1 MADSVDSSLMD
12 EDSTDSSESSSAMKS
27 PAKRTL
33 ARRTV
38 MTRQSSCRRQAHRGR
53 RNSHSQK
60 NNLLHKLHLR
70 QMFGKIQATS
80 VSEEAKVFSRLP
92 GRLAFFIRDAVPHSA
107 LTSGHVF
114 LGFSRC
120 GQFLLSYT
128 QTNTENEQFDLSFNY
143 YYRLHWWLFVPY
155 AKARKVAEVTLFTN
169 QGVYGNLH
177 ISFCQWPGDM
187 ARVVVYGY
195 EVTESDTASADP
207 ADIQEQPLGGSLH
220 CYMTV
225 TAVPSLNNCKACVK
239 VASSYD
245 ENDLAENWNSC
256 VRLSCLKHGMTVHT
270 QFDLVAPYP
279 KFEPKISLKRDNC
292 VVVNTG
298 NFLHSVTVDMEQL
311 TGGQEEGEDEHHL
324 EYQLHHR
331 IPHHLGPLSPPL
343 QPISVNVG
351 MAEFSLG
358 SLGSPSGFSPAS
370 FNPASD
376 SETDGEGEAAVS
388 SRGKRQTAQSR
399 ISPRANR
406 SFDERR
412 EKASEFAAM
421 LSGSPVKKPK
431 YSPFKKLCIQDLE
444 ESDSFE
450 FAVPSTSKDR
460 KKKMADAAY
469 DMSDESFDVS
479 KPEKLSTFRK
489 KRLAEK
495 KYEFTED
502 DEFTEKEETPSNFKP
517 LTRLRSKKI
526 AAEQAAEM
534 ASPPSTSTDL
544 SEVMKMEDG
553 GEVMVCVSKGEDP
566 ESAQDDYWSDVMAST
581 TYPELLSPGGCIK
594 KDSAGHS
601 STCLSPRVSQP
612 MSPQVSSMS
621 PRGPGVEIFCTAK
634 FSRCYVE
641 VDDELISVITDV
653 EDDDLGTSTGYH
665 SALPLEVHGSGY
677 TQMQMI
683 SNTKAEKLSLPCV
696 RVQQRSLDLEQFCH
710 ETATRLCANADKK
723 FWFCNDYD
731 VEVVDLDPGT
741 GDVTAVAVVLIQAAM
756 LTKSRNQQYTM
767 SSLHR
772 MQYQASFRFCW
783 NIDSGHYYIIDSDPL
798 KEISGYKDPS
808 SVWNPARIMGAP
820 LTKKFLTHNN
830 NIRVLTNESVIRG
843 TSLKAIVDPDNLVA
857 LILND

>member
-1 MADSVDSSLMD
+1 M
-12 EDSTDSSESSSAMKS
+12 
-27 PAKRTL
+27 
-33 ARRTV
+33 
-38 MTRQSSCRRQAHRGR
+38 
-53 RNSHSQK
+53 
-60 NNLLHKLHLR
+60 
-70 QMFGKIQATS
+70 
-80 VSEEAKVFSRLP
+80 FSRLP

-143 YYRLHWWLFVPY
+143 YYRLHWWLFTPY
-155 AKARKVAEVTLFTN
+155 SKARKIAEVTLFTN

-187 ARVVVYGY
+187 SRVVVYGY
-195 EVTESDTASADP
+195 EVTESDMACAESGDVT
-207 ADIQEQPLGGSLH
+207 EQPLGSSLH

-225 TAVPSLNNCKACVK
+225 TAVPSLQNCQGCVK
-239 VASSYD
+239 VANSYD
-245 ENDLAENWNSC
+245 ADDMAAAWNSC
-256 VRLSCLKHGMTVHT
+256 VRLSCLRHGMTVHT

-311 TGGQEEGEDEHHL
+311 TGDQEDDHDGLHYSLHTHKLPSHH
-324 EYQLHHR
+324 H
-331 IPHHLGPLSPPL
+331 GVSSSPPF

-351 MAEFSLG
+351 MAEFNIG
-358 SLGSPSGFSPAS
+358 TLGSPSGFSPVS
-370 FNPASD
+370 FNPTSD
-376 SETDGEGEAAVS
+376 SENTDGESEAAPS
-388 SRGKRQTAQSR
+388 SNKKYRNS
-399 ISPRANR
+399 ISPRGNHCM
-406 SFDERR
+406 DERR
-412 EKASEFAAM
+412 DIASEFAQM
-421 LSGSPVKKPK
+421 LQRSPAKKPK
-431 YSPFKKLCIQDLE
+431 YSPFKKLCIKDLE
-444 ESDSFE
+444 EGDNFE
-450 FAVPSTSKDR
+450 FAVPSTSKD
-460 KKKMADAAY
+460 KKKIMADAAY
-469 DMSDESFDVS
+469 DMTDESFDVV

-495 KYEFTED
+495 TYEFTEED
-502 DEFTEKEETPSNFKP
+502 DKEDSRSNFRP

-526 AAEQAAEM
+526 AAEQQNAE
-534 ASPPSTSTDL
+534 AELSSGPDL
-544 SEVMKMEDG
+544 AEVMNMEDS

-566 ESAQDDYWSDVMAST
+566 DGAQDEYWNDVMAST

-594 KDSAGHS
+594 KDTTGHP
-601 STCLSPRVSQP
+601 STCLSPRISHP
-612 MSPQVSSMS
+612 MS
-621 PRGPGVEIFCTAK
+621 PRGGNVDIFCTAK

-653 EDDDLGTSTGYH
+653 EDDDLGISTGYH

-683 SNTKAEKLSLPCV
+683 SNAKAEKLSLACV
-696 RVQQRSLDLEQFCH
+696 RVEQRSLDLEQFCH
-710 ETATRLCANADKK
+710 ETATRLCASADKK

-731 VEVVDLDPGT
+731 VEVVDLDPSS
-741 GDVTAVAVVLIQAAM
+741 GDVTAVAVVLIQAAI
-756 LTKSRNQQYTM
+756 LTKSRNTQYTM

-772 MQYQASFRFCW
+772 MQYQASFKFCW

-798 KEISGYKDPS
+798 KEISGYKEQS
-808 SVWNPARIMGAP
+808 SVWNPARMMAMP
-820 LTKKFLTHNN
+820 LTKKFATHNPG
-830 NIRVLTNESVIRG
+830 IRVLTNESVIRG
-843 TSLKAIVDPDNLVA
+843 TSLKAIVDADNLVA

>member
-1 MADSVDSSLMD
+1 M
-12 EDSTDSSESSSAMKS
+12 
-27 PAKRTL
+27 
-33 ARRTV
+33 
-38 MTRQSSCRRQAHRGR
+38 
-53 RNSHSQK
+53 
-60 NNLLHKLHLR
+60 
-70 QMFGKIQATS
+70 
-80 VSEEAKVFSRLP
+80 
-92 GRLAFFIRDAVPHSA
+92 
-107 LTSGHVF
+107 
-114 LGFSRC
+114 
-120 GQFLLSYT
+120 
-128 QTNTENEQFDLSFNY
+128 
-143 YYRLHWWLFVPY
+143 
-155 AKARKVAEVTLFTN
+155 TLFTN
-169 QGVYGNLH
+169 AGVSGNLH
-177 ISFCQWPGDM
+177 ISFCQWPGIM
-187 ARVVVYGY
+187 SRVVVCGY
-195 EVTESDTASADP
+195 EVTEYDTASADP
-207 ADIQEQPLGGSLH
+207 SELKEQPLGSSLH

-245 ENDLAENWNSC
+245 ENDMAENWNSC
-256 VRLSCLKHGMTVHT
+256 VRLSCLRHGMTVHT

-311 TGGQEEGEDEHHL
+311 TGGQEGDEGTHPGL
-324 EYQLHHR
+324 QLQPR
-331 IPHHLGPLSPPL
+331 VPHHLGPLSPPL

-351 MAEFSLG
+351 MAEFSIG
-358 SLGSPSGFSPAS
+358 TLGSPSGFSPVS
-370 FNPASD
+370 FNPASTSD
-376 SETDGEGEAAVS
+376 SENTDGEAEVVA
-388 SRGKRQTAQSR
+388 SRGRRQTAQSR
-399 ISPRANR
+399 VSPRANR
-406 SFDERR
+406 SHDGRR
-412 EKASEFAAM
+412 EKASEFAQM
-421 LSGSPVKKPK
+421 LSGGPVKKNK

-444 ESDSFE
+444 ESDNFE
-450 FAVPSTSKDR
+450 FTVPSTSKDR

-469 DMSDESFDVS
+469 DMTDESFDVV

-502 DEFTEKEETPSNFKP
+502 DEFVEKEETPSHFKP
-517 LTRLRSKKI
+517 LTRLRSKKM

-534 ASPPSTSTDL
+534 AASSPTSTDL

-553 GEVMVCVSKGEDP
+553 GEVMVCVSKGDDP
-566 ESAQDDYWSDVMAST
+566 DSAQDEYWSDVMAST

-594 KDSAGHS
+594 KDSVGHSS
-601 STCLSPRVSQP
+601 STCLSPRISQS
-612 MSPQVSSMS
+612 MSPQISSVS
-621 PRGPGVEIFCTAK
+621 PRGPGMEIFCTAK

-653 EDDDLGTSTGYH
+653 EDDDLGTTTGYH

-683 SNTKAEKLSLPCV
+683 SNAKAEKLSLPCV

-710 ETATRLCANADKK
+710 ETATRLCASADKK

-731 VEVVDLDPGT
+731 VEVVDLDPGS
-741 GDVTAVAVVLIQAAM
+741 GDVTAVAVVLIQAAI
-756 LTKSRNQQYTM
+756 LTKSRNPQYTM

-798 KEISGYKDPS
+798 KEISGYKDTS
-808 SVWNPARIMGAP
+808 SVWNPARVMGMP
-820 LTKKFLTHNN
+820 LTKKFQTHNN